1 MQKFCVLTIGRT
13 GSTSLMNYLE
23 KFDDIALPSRD
34 TDCVDNELLHPER
47 IQQYMQHYAP
57 YADGAADGVIASAQQ
72 LLNAFY
78 NRHENAAYAGF
89 KSMPNRHPNY
99 PKFITRSDIR
109 FITLV
114 RRDLASTVASFLIAM
129 ETGSW
134 RRSGGEQPGKWRF
147 DVKTHGKPALGNLQ
161 YVMQSYAMLN
171 LVPDA
176 IKLDYEALCNPAF
189 NNAELNQFFG
199 REIRIDDPKP
209 PTCGAQYVEN
219 WDEFAAYLSRA
230 IKASAPKN

>member
-1 MQKFCVLTIGRT
+1 MH
-13 GSTSLMNYLE
+13 YLE

-47 IQQYMQHYAP
+47 IQQYMQYYAP
-57 YADGAADGVIASAQQ
+57 YADGAADGMIASPQQ

-78 NRHENAAYAGF
+78 KKHENAAFAGF

-99 PKFITRSDIR
+99 PKFITRPDIR

-114 RRDLASTVASFLIAM
+114 RRDVASTVASFLIAM

-134 RRSGGEQPGKWRF
+134 RRFGGEQSGKWRF
-147 DVKTHGKPALGNLQ
+147 DVKTHGKAALGNLQ

-171 LVPDA
+171 RVPDA
-176 IKLDYEALCNPAF
+176 IKLDYEALCDPAF
-189 NNAELNQFFG
+189 SNTALNQFFG
-199 REIRIDDPKP
+199 REIKIDDPKP
-209 PTCGAQYVEN
+209 PTSGAQYVEN
-219 WDEFAAYLSRA
+219 WDEFGAYLSSA
-230 IKASAPKN
+230 IKASGPKNET